1 MSAVAQSNKELVGRW
16 LAVGPW
22 TEEGR
27 AMVTPDFVWQAPR
40 SEADLFG
47 SPDAA
52 LHGPDELRGLPAIDK
67 AVYADFAVAGTNSAN
82 TVMIAEGDLV
92 MMEFEAKFTTHT
104 GEPYHNYYVFVI
116 RVEDGKIAE
125 LREHADTKYFDEVV
139 MGTPEKRAA
148 VFDRL
153 ARLRTEEH
161 A

>member
-1 MSAVAQSNKELVGRW
+1 MTGDAQGNKELVGRW
-16 LAVGPW
+16 LAAGPW

-27 AMVTPDFVWQAPR
+27 AMVTSDFVWQAPR
-40 SEADLFG
+40 SEAELFG

-52 LHGPDELRGLPAIDK
+52 LHGPDELRLLPAIDK
-67 AVYADFAVAGTNSAN
+67 AVYADFGGADSNPHIPLL
-82 TVMIAEGDLV
+82 IAEGDNV
-92 MMEFEAKFTTHT
+92 VMEFEASFTTHT

-125 LREHADTKYFDEVV
+125 LREHADTKYFDEIV
-139 MGTPEKRAA
+139 MGTPDKRAA
-148 VFDRL
+148 VLERL